1 MNLSTVLHAP
11 LCMGI
16 DVRKRV
22 SAPLDPDRYAQLYDA
37 SRKFNP
43 SERALVG
50 PFVAWLAWRFFT
62 LEFLCA
68 ENREFVCGIVRE
80 LRGPWTGPDVID
92 GLITNMRR
100 AVREG
105 KLIPGFWA
113 VQVNKLGKNGAR

>member
-1 MNLSTVLHAP
+1 MSAIADLHGP

-22 SAPLDPDRYAQLYDA
+22 SAPLDPDRYARLEDA
-37 SRKFNP
+37 ARKADLAG
-43 SERALVG
+43 RGRLG
-50 PFVAWLAWRFFT
+50 PFVAHLAWRFFS
-62 LEFLCA
+62 LDFLCA
-68 ENREFVCGIVRE
+68 ENREFVQGIVRE

-105 KLIPGFWA
+105 KLIPGFWPA
-113 VQVNKLGKNGAR
+113 QVNKLGKNGAR